1 METVT
6 KEKLSLFQRFI
17 VWRERHITEKQ
28 FVLILSFLVGIFT
41 ALAAYVLKFLV
52 EYIKEFLTENFDSTG
67 ANWLYLVY
75 PVVGIFLTGLFIRKV
90 VRDDIGHGVTK
101 ILYAIS
107 RRQSRI
113 KKHNMWSSVCA
124 SAITIGFGGSVGA
137 EAPIV
142 LTGSAIG
149 SNLGSCSAWI
159 IKR

>member
-75 PVVGIFLTGLFIRKV
+75 PVVGIFLTGLV
-90 VRDDIGHGVTK
+90 
-101 ILYAIS
+101 Y
-107 RRQSRI
+107 
-113 KKHNMWSSVCA
+113 
-124 SAITIGFGGSVGA
+124 
-137 EAPIV
+137 P
-142 LTGSAIG
+142 
-149 SNLGSCSAWI
+149 
-159 IKR
+159 

>member
-75 PVVGIFLTGLFIRKV
+75 P
-90 VRDDIGHGVTK
+90 
-101 ILYAIS
+101 
-107 RRQSRI
+107 
-113 KKHNMWSSVCA
+113 
-124 SAITIGFGGSVGA
+124 
-137 EAPIV
+137 
-142 LTGSAIG
+142 
-149 SNLGSCSAWI
+149 
-159 IKR
+159 